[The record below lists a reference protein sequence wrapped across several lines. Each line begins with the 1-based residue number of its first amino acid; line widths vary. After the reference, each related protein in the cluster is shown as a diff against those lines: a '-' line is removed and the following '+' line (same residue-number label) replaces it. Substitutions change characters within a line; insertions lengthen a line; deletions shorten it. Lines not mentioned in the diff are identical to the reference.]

1 MLNCSSTEAETHHVA
16 SSHRRDQ
23 DGFTLIELLVVVLI
37 IGILA
42 AIAIPAFLAQK
53 RGAQDANAKSLV
65 RNAAIAM
72 ESYYSEHQS
81 FDGATVGTAM
91 APADF
96 ALVEPNITLVTGAQ
110 PTFATATSPFAKN
123 DQVGAVFAKEVS
135 SASNNAYFLYT
146 KSASGMAFGYYRD
159 HDAAVG
165 KCRSDTAWPAL
176 TCTSGNW

>member
-1 MLNCSSTEAETHHVA
+1 MITSSQ
-16 SSHRRDQ
+16 RRNQ

-42 AIAIPAFLAQK
+42 AIAIPAFLGQK
-53 RGAQDANAKSLV
+53 KGAQDANAKSLV

-91 APADF
+91 TAADF
-96 ALVEPNITLVTGAQ
+96 AAVEPNITLVTGAQ

-123 DQVGAVFAKEVS
+123 DQVGAVFARENS

-146 KSASGMAFGYYRD
+146 KSASGMAFGYYRN

-165 KCRSDTAWPAL
+165 KCRSSTAWPAL

>member
-1 MLNCSSTEAETHHVA
+1 VA